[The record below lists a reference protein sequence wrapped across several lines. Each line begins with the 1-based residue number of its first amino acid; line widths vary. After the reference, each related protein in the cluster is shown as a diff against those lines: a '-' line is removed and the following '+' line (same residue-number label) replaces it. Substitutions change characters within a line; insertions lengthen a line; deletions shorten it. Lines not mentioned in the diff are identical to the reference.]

1 MTIDLTTRKLV
12 MKPVWTPLVGRP
24 VNFHVY
30 RDHVMD
36 IFLGKIIM
44 YVISIRGSMDPTGF
58 LGVPRGS
65 EGSQGVPRGP
75 KGFRRIPLV
84 VMPANFHVS
93 RDHAMDI
100 FLGKIISYIIWF
112 QGSQGLSRGP
122 KGSKGVPR
130 GSKCLIGREACEFS
144 RVLGPCDGYFPR

>member
-24 VNFHVY
+24 VNSHVY

-65 EGSQGVPRGP
+65 EGSQEVPWVPRGSDT
-75 KGFRRIPLV
+75 FRWLGGLRTS
-84 VMPANFHVS
+84 HVS
-93 RDHAMDI
+93 QDHAMDI